1 MQNSKFPRQGR
12 AWEDVRDERL
22 ENRGGDLPWVAQL
35 AESSATP
42 GAKDVTSP

>member
-22 ENRGGDLPWVAQL
+22 ENRGGDLPWVAQRSFKPVNL
-35 AESSATP
+35 FNCRIPA
-42 GAKDVTSP
+42 